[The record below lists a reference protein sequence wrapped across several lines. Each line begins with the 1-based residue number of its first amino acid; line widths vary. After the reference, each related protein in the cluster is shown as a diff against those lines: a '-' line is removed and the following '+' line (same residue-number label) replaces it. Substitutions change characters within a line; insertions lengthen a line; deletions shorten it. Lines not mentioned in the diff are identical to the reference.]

1 MLKRVGDLDETF
13 PVQPNHYTSHQM
25 IISNK
30 KDEIYYHFIALHAKG
45 TQDQEVV
52 IRRHCSRQ
60 SVLHDALAL
69 ALANTKIT

>member
-1 MLKRVGDLDETF
+1 
-13 PVQPNHYTSHQM
+13 M

-69 ALANTKIT
+69 ALALASGLPPATLRYHRHLL